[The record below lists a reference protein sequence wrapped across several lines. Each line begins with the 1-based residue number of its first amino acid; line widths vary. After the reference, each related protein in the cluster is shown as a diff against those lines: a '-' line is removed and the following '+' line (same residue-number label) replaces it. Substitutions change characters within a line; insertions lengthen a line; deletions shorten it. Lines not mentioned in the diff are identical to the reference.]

1 MSGDDK
7 PPRRLSDDD
16 EALWH
21 TITRSIVPLKRRRVR
36 RSESEGARASAKLQ
50 GKLNVK
56 PQLKPVSKSPASP
69 RTLGGPGPKLPPPLM
84 PIDRRLK
91 QRLARGQIEID
102 GRIDLHGRT
111 LSEAH
116 AALLRF
122 LHRAQGEGART
133 VLVITGKGGPDPE
146 RGRGVLRRQV
156 PLWLTL
162 PDLRAYVLAVE
173 EAHLAHGGAGALY
186 VRLRRGR

>member
-7 PPRRLSDDD
+7 PRKLSDEDQT
-16 EALWH
+16 LWQ
-21 TITRSIVPLKRRRVR
+21 IVTRSIVPLKRRRMR
-36 RSESEGARASAKLQ
+36 RDQPEGARPSAKLQ
-50 GKLNVK
+50 SKLA
-56 PQLKPVSKSPASP
+56 PPSSLRAHAAPARP
-69 RTLGGPGPKLPPPLM
+69 TTKAPPPLM

-91 QRLARGQIEID
+91 QRLARGQVDID
-102 GRIDLHGRT
+102 ARLDLHGRT

-122 LHRAQGEGART
+122 LHRAQGEGAKT
-133 VLVITGKGGPDPE
+133 VLVITGKGTADAD

-156 PLWLTL
+156 PLWLAL
-162 PDLRAYVLAVE
+162 PELRNHVLGVE
-173 EAHLAHGGAGALY
+173 EAHAAHGGGGAFY